1 MMKKV
6 REALLHQ
13 SLSQDQ
19 IQDLILQMA
28 TKIEDLESRLEEI
41 GSASTKVER
50 PTGRIDLI

>member
-13 SLSQDQ
+13 SLTQNQ

-41 GSASTKVER
+41 GAASTKFER
-50 PTGRIDLI
+50 PAGRIDLI